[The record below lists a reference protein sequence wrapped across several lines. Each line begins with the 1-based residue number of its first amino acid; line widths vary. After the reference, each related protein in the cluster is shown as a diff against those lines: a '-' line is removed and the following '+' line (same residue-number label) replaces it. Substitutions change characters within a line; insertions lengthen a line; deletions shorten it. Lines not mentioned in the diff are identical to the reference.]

1 MNNLQETVGVLTLEG
16 EVSVEQIGWSQDGQL
31 LAASTRNGNIRI
43 FLTRLTQLSAS
54 FGTHIALLSSLNE
67 VTLYDCHFDK
77 VRHSALT
84 EKMLMDSATWSSF
97 LAMNFSPLK
106 PSRVPRLFIANAS
119 RKLNVH
125 AGLPL
130 LVHKLPAVKFDKV
143 ANLWDH

>member
-84 EKMLMDSATWSSF
+84 EKRCKWI
-97 LAMNFSPLK
+97 
-106 PSRVPRLFIANAS
+106 PRLGQVYT
-119 RKLNVH
+119 R
-125 AGLPL
+125 
-130 LVHKLPAVKFDKV
+130 
-143 ANLWDH
+143 